1 MLCGDNSG
9 QHMYVDVRGRSETN
23 LNILSMPVFPKPV
36 GVHNETNS
44 SRWPESAST
53 MLKNIWTNSQKYLD
67 QDHSSVDER
76 D

>member
-53 MLKNIWTNSQKYLD
+53 VYNCRSYKSKIFGPGP
-67 QDHSSVDER
+67 
-76 D
+76 

>member
-53 MLKNIWTNSQKYLD
+53 ILGHIIQKYLD

>member
-44 SRWPESAST
+44 SRWAESAST
-53 MLKNIWTNSQKYLD
+53 IGKYLDQVKKYLD

>member
-53 MLKNIWTNSQKYLD
+53 IEKYLDQVKKYLD

>member
-44 SRWPESAST
+44 SRWPESDSA
-53 MLKNIWTNSQKYLD
+53 IVGHISQKYLD

>member
-44 SRWPESAST
+44 SRWAS
-53 MLKNIWTNSQKYLD
+53 IQ
-67 QDHSSVDER
+67 QFSVL
-76 D
+76 

>member
-53 MLKNIWTNSQKYLD
+53 ILGLIRSQKYLD